1 MEENEDTSIISL
13 KVNPE
18 QRETIIQFI
27 NFNAWDLDEM
37 LFKEGSVS
45 QDTNCDDQDFV
56 RTFCIPQNE
65 NCDECPHCFCKPCI
79 TNEQNRQMWWSTE
92 PELPDRKNSSFRKEK
107 YKSFWTM
114 LFHRGVFLDDRY
126 RERKSTALK
135 SDPRFKNV
143 VSHRRDILPECVVN
157 VARFWFPNPK
167 HIPYMGH
174 RWQ

>member
-65 NCDECPHCFCKPCI
+65 MHEWVHGKQELID
-79 TNEQNRQMWWSTE
+79 TNMIQIYDTN
-92 PELPDRKNSSFRKEK
+92 L
-107 YKSFWTM
+107 
-114 LFHRGVFLDDRY
+114 
-126 RERKSTALK
+126 
-135 SDPRFKNV
+135 
-143 VSHRRDILPECVVN
+143 
-157 VARFWFPNPK
+157 
-167 HIPYMGH
+167 
-174 RWQ
+174 